1 MPGGF
6 PALRVGWPGI
16 WGGRSVF
23 PAGRFSCPRQRWR
36 PDGDC
41 REGGDGVDFPLMSV
55 HARFTG
61 LIFAAMLLMPGVVA
75 PLAAQENAPEEATT
89 EAINPA
95 VSQARG
101 GDEAPVV
108 TLLEILE
115 KGGIMMWPL
124 GLLSFIG
131 GLLVLFYLF
140 TIRPGA
146 VVTDSFMDLAE
157 TQIRKQDYLGL
168 IASSG
173 RTNQSV
179 ARIMQRSM
187 DFATRNPGATF
198 EEVRQVAQAEGVRQ
212 AGLLSQRISYLG
224 DVGAIAP
231 MVGLLGTVLG
241 MIKSFQTLGTGAF
254 VGVQQMG
261 LAGGV
266 AEALV
271 TTATGLSIGIPAL
284 AFYALFRGRV
294 QKMISEMESATTH
307 LMALVAAQYKIA
319 ERRRGATRDGALPYD
334 PNDPD
339 GL

>member
-1 MPGGF
+1 
-6 PALRVGWPGI
+6 
-16 WGGRSVF
+16 
-23 PAGRFSCPRQRWR
+23 
-36 PDGDC
+36 
-41 REGGDGVDFPLMSV
+41 MSV
-55 HARFTG
+55 HARFIC
-61 LIFAAMLLMPGVVA
+61 LIFAAMLLMPGAVA
-75 PLAAQENAPEEATT
+75 PLAAQEDSVLEETTT
-89 EAINPA
+89 EAVNRA
-95 VSQARG
+95 VEQARA
-101 GDEAPVV
+101 GDDAPVV

-146 VVTDSFMDLAE
+146 VVSESFMDLAE

-319 ERRRGATRDGALPYD
+319 ERRRGATQDRALPFDPDD
-334 PNDPD
+334 PN